1 MIKHFF
7 KDRDCFTMVQPV
19 ETEDQLQQLDT
30 LPDAQLRPEFVEQV
44 AILRSRILKRVRC
57 KRIKNKALDG
67 EMLLELAMNY
77 VEAINSGSWPN
88 LDVSYRLLMKSQA
101 ERTLQTVLA
110 VCEGQLTQLSLT
122 AHTNESVRTIQ
133 E

>member
-1 MIKHFF
+1 
-7 KDRDCFTMVQPV
+7 MVQPV